1 MHNKEE
7 LEQSKVTYHR
17 LISDSVTIVP
27 SKPADTTELEMSS
40 SVAVPTLSYV
50 ELGLIGISSLLVIV
64 SLLLIAMCI
73 YSWKHKNQSTVAGK
87 LL

>member
-17 LISDSVTIVP
+17 LISDSITIVP

-40 SVAVPTLSYV
+40 SVALPTLSYV
-50 ELGLIGISSLLVIV
+50 ELCLIGISMFIIV